1 MARLPLCSSQRIIN
15 ALKRAGFEP
24 ASSSPGSHLTM
35 EKHTPRRVITTIVVM
50 GKTEVPRSTL
60 KAILKLAE
68 LSQKDFLKHLR

>member
-1 MARLPLCSSQRIIN
+1 
-15 ALKRAGFEP
+15 
-24 ASSSPGSHLTM
+24 M